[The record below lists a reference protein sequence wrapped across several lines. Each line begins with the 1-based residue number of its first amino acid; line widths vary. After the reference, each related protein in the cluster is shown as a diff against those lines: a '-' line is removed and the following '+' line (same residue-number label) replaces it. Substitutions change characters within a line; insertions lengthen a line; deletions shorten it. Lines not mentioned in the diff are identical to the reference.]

1 MRRRPWQEVPQPVRR
16 RLRAIYHD
24 LNARYD
30 LRDRLTYRLAKQV
43 CELWLVVE
51 GVSLEA
57 AQTSEQRRWGKGRKA
72 TRLRVNAT
80 AKRQGQHLETLT
92 KTLERLEALA
102 GKHGTHTNPLIDLA
116 RSASRPGRPQ

>member
-1 MRRRPWQEVPQPVRR
+1 MRRRPWQDVPQPLRG

-57 AQTSEQRRWGKGRKA
+57 AQTSEQRRWGRGRKA
-72 TRLRVNAT
+72 TRQRVNAT

-92 KTLERLEALA
+92 KTLEQLEALA
-102 GKHGTHTNPLIDLA
+102 GRNDRRPTSGADLLA
-116 RSASRPGRPQ
+116 LHRTTRAP